1 MSYEEA
7 GAFGSAQGPFDFG
20 VHLDACPGGDV
31 VDVTKMAGTALGRL
45 EERGDKAGG
54 ELEIVGHGRHY
65 YPVLHKAGNVW
76 LGGARVGILF
86 LRRDALERP
95 VRSQCFMAVLL

>member
-1 MSYEEA
+1 
-7 GAFGSAQGPFDFG
+7 
-20 VHLDACPGGDV
+20 
-31 VDVTKMAGTALGRL
+31 MAGTALGRL